1 MNPFIKDHARPL
13 VGSAGLHLLALGA
26 AIFAAWWTV
35 APKFTQ
41 PVAIEAYI
49 ATRPSPKPA
58 AAPPTPA
65 PPTAEPAPEP
75 APEPARAPVAEPPP
89 PAPVPDTRAQ
99 ERAAATVRERHEEA
113 VRAADGKRQA
123 DALAAREH
131 AEAEEA
137 KRDAKRRAETAETQR
152 KADEA
157 KRRAAAAADAQRRAD
172 AAQLAVRESDLARQL
187 AQEEHR
193 EGAARSGL
201 LEQYITEIQA
211 RIERAWNRP
220 PSAKAGLTCTV
231 FVSQVPGGTVTN
243 VRLGDC
249 NGDAAVQQS
258 IILAV
263 HRASPLPMPAD
274 PSLFERNLR
283 LVFAPQ

>member
-65 PPTAEPAPEP
+65 PPTAEP